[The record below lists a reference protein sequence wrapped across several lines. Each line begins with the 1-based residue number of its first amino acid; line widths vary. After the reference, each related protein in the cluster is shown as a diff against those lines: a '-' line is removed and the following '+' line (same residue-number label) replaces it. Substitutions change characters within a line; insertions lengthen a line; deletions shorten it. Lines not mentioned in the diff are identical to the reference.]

1 MCVGLYYYCSC
12 PWVTITVTGL
22 KPPGGWWK
30 RTCLRSRVPGEPGAG
45 GCRTSVLHF
54 TGDLFPSLGA
64 AWDQSWVL
72 DLSTAPSGSPGDLDL
87 KAQRPGPSRPP
98 SWATRR
104 WPSCGQG

>member
-45 GCRTSVLHF
+45 GVQNLCAPLHRRPVPLSRSRLGPELGIRSLHGSQRLPRGPGSQGPK
-54 TGDLFPSLGA
+54 TGAIPSPLLGNQEVA
-64 AWDQSWVL
+64 
-72 DLSTAPSGSPGDLDL
+72 
-87 KAQRPGPSRPP
+87 
-98 SWATRR
+98 
-104 WPSCGQG
+104 